1 MLPLDGVEEE
11 VAAHVPAEVTVT
23 VTASPKQG
31 LERTLRVAE
40 EIARAGHRVSP
51 HLSAR
56 LVRDRAHLAE
66 IMARLDA
73 AGVDDVFVVAGD
85 VQQPCGAF
93 EGSAALL
100 AAMEGLGRRPA
111 EVGITGYPESHRLI
125 SDEETIQAMF
135 AKEPLA
141 SYIVSQI
148 CFDAEVIGRWIA
160 RVRARGTELPILIG
174 LPGPVDQRKLLR
186 ISTRIG
192 VGQSVRFLRSHGS
205 WLRHLALPGRFR
217 PERLLEQLAPHVG
230 DAAAVNVTGVHLY
243 TFNEVAKT
251 ERWRQEMLER
261 LATAAG

>member
-1 MLPLDGVEEE
+1 M
-11 VAAHVPAEVTVT
+11 AAHVPAEVTVT
-23 VTASPKQG
+23 VTASPKHG
-31 LERTLRVAE
+31 LEPTLRVAE
-40 EIARAGHRVSP
+40 AIARAGHRVSP
-51 HLSAR
+51 HVSAR

-73 AGVDDVFVVAGD
+73 AGVHDVFVVAGD

-93 EGSAALL
+93 AGSADLL
-100 AAMEGLGRRPA
+100 AAMEELGRRPA
-111 EVGITGYPESHRLI
+111 EVGITGYPESHQLI

-148 CFDAEVIGRWIA
+148 CFDPETIATWVA
-160 RVRARGTELPILIG
+160 RVRARGTQLPILVG

-205 WLRHLALPGRFR
+205 WLRHLLRPGRFR
-217 PERLLEQLAPHVG
+217 PERLLEQLGPHLG
-230 DAAAVNVTGVHLY
+230 DAAAAGVTGVHLY
-243 TFNEVAKT
+243 TFNDLAQT
-251 ERWRQEMLER
+251 ERWRREMLER
-261 LATAAG
+261 LAAPAR